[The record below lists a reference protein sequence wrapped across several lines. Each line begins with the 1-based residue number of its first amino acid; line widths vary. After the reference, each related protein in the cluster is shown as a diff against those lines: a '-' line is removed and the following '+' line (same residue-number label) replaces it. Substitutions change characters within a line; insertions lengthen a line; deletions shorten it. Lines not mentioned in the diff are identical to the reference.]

1 MVEYDSMLK
10 NLAAEVYLFIS
21 IYVCDSLAWKMGIIS
36 GNHHKSLSKSG
47 WWFGTFFILYKI
59 WDNPSH

>member
-47 WWFGTFFILYKI
+47 WWFGTFF
-59 WDNPSH
+59 P